1 MYRKNTCLVYLA
13 ASCSED
19 VTDPWLCIVKLTSS
33 APTGIMDRRQ
43 PVVVKDLL
51 LPLVTPSDAERH
63 RVQTCTGSQSARSW
77 TRCGVNAQCSCF
89 SCGRRLSGCL
99 SNLVSSLATD
109 EFCDLG
115 KLLDFPESKEIS
127 SSLRWECFSLLEI
140 KWVPYKQVRDTA
152 HSCGGPKVPDPGQ
165 QIQCLMGILCLVH
178 SVTF

>member
-1 MYRKNTCLVYLA
+1 MFISLSASPFPYFWMKTGCSVYRKNTCLVYLA
-13 ASCSED
+13 VSCSED

-109 EFCDLG
+109 EFCDLSCLTSPSQR
-115 KLLDFPESKEIS
+115 KFPLLYDGS
-127 SSLRWECFSLLEI
+127 
-140 KWVPYKQVRDTA
+140 V
-152 HSCGGPKVPDPGQ
+152 
-165 QIQCLMGILCLVH
+165 LVC
-178 SVTF
+178 